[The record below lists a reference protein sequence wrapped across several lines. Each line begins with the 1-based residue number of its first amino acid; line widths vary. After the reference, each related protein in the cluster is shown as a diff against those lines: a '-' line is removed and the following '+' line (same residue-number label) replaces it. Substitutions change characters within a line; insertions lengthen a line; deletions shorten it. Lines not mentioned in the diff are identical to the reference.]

1 MLRGGYE
8 LKCWKC
14 GTEYLL
20 PEPLYVSAKASE
32 KISFFC
38 PYGHEAHFPSK
49 ETESRLEAIQRERDR
64 LKQRLAEKDDAILA
78 ERMAREEAERV
89 AARAKGQVTR
99 IKKRVSTGVC
109 PCCNR
114 HFTNPESHMASKHKE
129 TANV

>member
-1 MLRGGYE
+1 MAMLFGGHE
-8 LKCWKC
+8 IKCWKC
-14 GTEYLL
+14 GTAYLL

-49 ETESRLEAIQRERDR
+49 EQEGRFEALQRERDR
-64 LKQRLAEKDDAILA
+64 LKQQLAEKDDTILA
-78 ERMAREEAERV
+78 EKIARQEAERV

-99 IKKRVSTGVC
+99 IKKRVSAGVC

-114 HFTNPESHMASKHKE
+114 HFPNLERHMATKHKE
-129 TANV
+129 PA